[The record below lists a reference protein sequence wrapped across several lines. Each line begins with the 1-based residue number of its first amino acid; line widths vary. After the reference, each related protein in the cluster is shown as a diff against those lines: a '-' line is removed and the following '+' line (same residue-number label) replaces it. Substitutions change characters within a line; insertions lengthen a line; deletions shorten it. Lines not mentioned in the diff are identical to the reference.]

1 MRRIPIAI
9 AVTAALALLPASASA
24 GQIVWV
30 KNATGGSTTLW
41 AANDD
46 GTYPHEIAASTTP
59 DIATVLPGA
68 TIASPDLFQSGGS
81 SVVFTAATNTFGAP
95 GCNVGTCSLTFSL
108 SGGVLARQSPLAPVL
123 PTGDVVESMPRLIGA
138 KAVAYSYSV
147 FPGATQSAPGAAS
160 QTGIYTRALGTQPAT
175 AAGTPWSNTASET
188 LAPLVGPAPDPAN
201 AALLA
206 WVQNQ
211 DPSCTVFIFR
221 SAAACQYAIHV
232 GTAAATSAPPVA
244 VFDDE
249 TPFGHGPSSLS
260 WSSNGRTLLIV
271 DDQAPNNGIYTVAA
285 STAASPGTKTV
296 NEVLAE
302 PPGWVFGQARFA
314 GSKIVFDAH
323 GEGRSSTGT
332 SDVYSI
338 SAGCDSGSCA
348 FPLNA
353 SNLTRNAG
361 ADNVDPTWS
370 SAAAPILGHGQS
382 APSKPSLLAAAL
394 RSRTV
399 TAKQGVT
406 FAVTLS
412 ASATLSLSVSSL
424 GTEHVHH
431 AAGEAVI
438 TVKSI
443 GGHSLGKGHH
453 SAAVKIVGSASGRS
467 SYSTTVTVR

>member
-1 MRRIPIAI
+1 MRRIAIAI
-9 AVTAALALLPASASA
+9 AVTAALGLLPASASA

-30 KNATGGSTTLW
+30 KNGAGGSTALW

-46 GTYPHEIAASTTP
+46 GTYPHEIASSTTP
-59 DIATVLPGA
+59 AIATVLPSA
-68 TIASPDLFQSGGS
+68 TIASPDLFQAGGA
-81 SVVFTAATNTFGAP
+81 SVVFTAATNTFAAP
-95 GCNVGTCSLTFSL
+95 GCNGGTCSLIFSL
-108 SGGVLARQSPLAPVL
+108 TGGVLARQSPLAPLL
-123 PTGDVVESMPRLIGA
+123 PSGDAFESQPRLIGS
-138 KAVAYSYSV
+138 KAIAYSYAV
-147 FPGATQSAPGAAS
+147 FASATASAPGPVS
-160 QTGIYTRALGTQPAT
+160 QGGIYTRALGTQPAT
-175 AAGTPWSNTASET
+175 VAATPWSRTTSED
-188 LAPLVGPAPDPAN
+188 LAPLVGAAPDPAN
-201 AALLA
+201 SSLMA
-206 WVQNQ
+206 WVENQ

-232 GTAAATSAPPVA
+232 GTASAASAPPVA
-244 VFDDE
+244 AFDDE
-249 TPFGHGPSSLS
+249 TPFGHGPTSLS

-271 DDQAPNNGIYTVAA
+271 DDQAPNSGIYTVSA
-285 STAASPGTKTV
+285 STASSPGTKTV
-296 NEVLAE
+296 TEVLTE

-323 GEGRSSTGT
+323 GAGRSSAGE

-338 SAGCDSGSCA
+338 SASCDSGSCA

-353 SNLTRNAG
+353 ADLTHDATG
-361 ADNVDPTWS
+361 DNVDPAWT
-370 SAAAPILGHGQS
+370 SAAAPILGLGQS
-382 APSKPSLLAAAL
+382 APSKPSLLAAQL
-394 RSRTV
+394 RSRTT

-406 FAVTLS
+406 FEATLS
-412 ASATLSLSVSSL
+412 ASATLSLSVSGL

-453 SAAVKIVGSASGRS
+453 TAAVKIVGAASGRS